1 MSLRNEKHYEIFRI
15 CVSSSHNSITKVTCE
30 GIHIFHGQTFS
41 IKNFFSKMTFFNR
54 RSPLSEFEIYC
65 NKITFV
71 LLYMNEFWVWFKKK
85 SVMTKT
91 VFIVLY
97 KKEGGLN
104 GIVHTFEKRQQRHK
118 IGLPEIG
125 LPIQPEMHSWGGHP
139 NPTPPP
145 QRESKMYCA
154 LQH

>member
-125 LPIQPEMHSWGGHP
+125 LPIQPEMHSWGA
-139 NPTPPP
+139 TPI
-145 QRESKMYCA
+145 
-154 LQH
+154 

>member
-1 MSLRNEKHYEIFRI
+1 M
-15 CVSSSHNSITKVTCE
+15 
-30 GIHIFHGQTFS
+30 
-41 IKNFFSKMTFFNR
+41 NFGSG
-54 RSPLSEFEIYC
+54 S
-65 NKITFV
+65 
-71 LLYMNEFWVWFKKK
+71 KK

-125 LPIQPEMHSWGGHP
+125 LPIEPEMHSWGA
-139 NPTPPP
+139 NPDQPTAPP
-145 QRESKMYCA
+145 QRESKNVLCTSTLGYSSVSN
-154 LQH
+154 

>member
-1 MSLRNEKHYEIFRI
+1 
-15 CVSSSHNSITKVTCE
+15 
-30 GIHIFHGQTFS
+30 
-41 IKNFFSKMTFFNR
+41 
-54 RSPLSEFEIYC
+54 
-65 NKITFV
+65 
-71 LLYMNEFWVWFKKK
+71 MNEFWVWFKK

-125 LPIQPEMHSWGGHP
+125 LPIQPEMHSWGA
-139 NPTPPP
+139 TPI
-145 QRESKMYCA
+145 RHLHLKERVKNVLCTSTLLGCFSVSN
-154 LQH
+154 